1 MQFSTLGGTVAVL
14 IALGASAAAAATYNF
29 AATYDGATIALDA
42 GSDDPDGLELFVGDS
57 FEIDLRSAGSDFW
70 RVTEE
75 VIRAFVPLTFYVP
88 EDGNRTV
95 DIMTTWSLDGVET
108 ASQSELGAIQGAAH
122 IGAQEWSLGL
132 GIEFDRVLISLVL
145 NESTAP
151 TLIDASGPTI
161 FYFAEGL
168 FFDLGPTSGKI
179 EYVSDVAAIP
189 LPAAGMLYLP
199 LLAAGALALRRRKR
213 G

>member
-1 MQFSTLGGTVAVL
+1 MVNRGCLDVDPKGDVLLVGPVAYHASDDLGGLT
-14 IALGASAAAAATYNF
+14 GE
-29 AATYDGATIALDA
+29 A
-42 GSDDPDGLELFVGDS
+42 GGTGEP
-57 FEIDLRSAGSDFW
+57 
-70 RVTEE
+70 VTGG
-75 VIRAFVPLTFYVP
+75 I
-88 EDGNRTV
+88 
-95 DIMTTWSLDGVET
+95 
-108 ASQSELGAIQGAAH
+108 QSAAH